1 MKKFFFLVAC
11 ASLMVMG
18 AKAQTAE
25 ELFKA
30 GKAQFD
36 RYDKLIGEYFIAQ
49 QQNPDAADPTAA
61 ERATLLIGGYEQLQK
76 ALALDTVFE
85 VNKDGT
91 PKIDKKTGAQKFKT
105 KFSKDIVPMLTGH
118 VNDIINVGNTY
129 IQANDYAAA
138 LKAFRFYNTVMNS
151 PIGAKVQAK
160 PETLSEVAFFEGYSA
175 YQVKDYIGAF
185 TAFANAMKLG
195 YTDNQVADFRNSSLA
210 NVIQEFCDAK
220 KFDEATAC
228 IDNVLAA
235 YPNVG
240 LYHDMKG
247 YIVEQKD
254 GILAAE
260 SFYKAATQVDPTF
273 GNGFFDLGRVIY
285 EKAEKVIE
293 ANPTATNAD
302 LKPKLVPLYNEA
314 LPLFKKA
321 QELDTQ
327 NSNTQIKRFIDDI
340 EYKLELLGASK

>member
-30 GKAQFD
+30 GKANLD
-36 RYDKLIGEYFIAQ
+36 RYDKLFAEYVLAQ
-49 QQNPDAADPTAA
+49 QQNPNSADGTAA

-76 ALALDTVFE
+76 ALALDTVYE
-85 VNKDGT
+85 VNKDGS
-91 PKIDKKTGAQKFKT
+91 PKIDKKTGEQKYKT
-105 KFSKDIVPMLTGH
+105 KFSKDIVPMLTSH

-129 IQANDYAAA
+129 IQAEDYASA
-138 LKAFRFYNTVMNS
+138 LKAFQFYTSVINS
-151 PIGAKVQAK
+151 PLGAKVEVK
-160 PETLSEVAFFEGYSA
+160 PETVGEVAFFEGYSA
-175 YQVKDYIGAF
+175 YQIKDFMGAF
-185 TAFANAMKLG
+185 NAFATAMKLG

-210 NVIQEFCDAK
+210 NVIQEFCDSK
-220 KFDEATAC
+220 KYDDANTC
-228 IDNVLAA
+228 IDNVIAA
-235 YPNVG
+235 NPNVG
-240 LYHDMKG
+240 LFHDMKG
-247 YIVEQKD
+247 YIFEQKD

-260 SFYKAATQVDPTF
+260 SYYRAATQADPTF

-293 ANPTATNAD
+293 ANPSATNAD

-327 NSNTQIKRFIDDI
+327 NANTQIKRFIDDI
-340 EYKLELLGASK
+340 EYKLELLGGK